1 MFPAGALRDQA
12 RDVTRIS
19 AAEEGVQRLLWS
31 QPHQKHMV
39 GQQPQLSEATGC
51 QGAPGASSRSTCGP
65 LRTVEGGI
73 QAPTR

>member
-1 MFPAGALRDQA
+1 MCPAGALRDQA

-19 AAEEGVQRLLWS
+19 AVEEGVQGLLWS

-51 QGAPGASSRSTCGP
+51 QGAPSASSNSTCGP

-73 QAPTR
+73 QALTR